1 MTYVYLYQTKDN
13 ENRRGE
19 IKAKNRAEAYAA
31 LRKKGIRPYRV
42 IGDDPPK
49 WKPWLISAAAFSAFV
64 VLMVFLAS
72 TIYRDSD
79 LVRVEKRAQLVGDA
93 NVIASGVASN
103 WEGVFDSALD
113 RYLAAYAQPGWLL
126 EPPKLD
132 EADKQSFA
140 ASLESTMPRSSDE
153 IPEIRQLKNIVMQM
167 RADMKTYLASGG
179 SVDDYLEFLSDRQ
192 EREFKTRE
200 TARETL
206 EKAPPEMRRR
216 AWLNLNARL
225 SDLGIA
231 TIPDSAVD
239 M

>member
-1 MTYVYLYQTKDN
+1 MTYVYLYQTKEN

-49 WKPWLISAAAFSAFV
+49 WKHWIVSSVPFVLFMAA
-64 VLMVFLAS
+64 LVFLAS
-72 TIYRDSD
+72 TTFRDLD

-93 NVIASGVASN
+93 QIIASGVASN

-113 RYLAAYAQPGWLL
+113 RRLAAYAQPGWLL
-126 EPPKLD
+126 EPPELD
-132 EADKQSFA
+132 DADKESFA
-140 ASLESTMPRSSDE
+140 ATLESQMPRSSDE
-153 IPEIRQLKNIVMQM
+153 TPEIRQLKNIVLQM
-167 RADMKTYLASGG
+167 RADMKAYLASGG
-179 SVDDYLEFLSDRQ
+179 SVNDYLEFLSDRQ

-200 TARETL
+200 AARETL

-231 TIPDSAVD
+231 PIPDSAVD